1 MFSFFKKTCT
11 APFPPPTA
19 IPQETLHLLPLCSR
33 SPSPCAFSST
43 SPFVCAL
50 VCCALFYQPIRLFR
64 RGKLGAGINQRR
76 HTQEAGTL
84 AHAARLMMERIKK
97 KVRSG
102 KESMPPLPGQTLHL
116 STSPGGQKKREVFS
130 ILPPCCL
137 RWLVFECERQ
147 LCESHTAHQKSEA
160 VVVESQKASFMLLP
174 L

>member
-1 MFSFFKKTCT
+1 MFSFLKRHVLLHFPLPLLSPKRRYICCHC
-11 APFPPPTA
+11 AVAHHHRVPFQA
-19 IPQETLHLLPLCSR
+19 HLLLSVRLCVVRSSISPLGFLG
-33 SPSPCAFSST
+33 AE
-43 SPFVCAL
+43 
-50 VCCALFYQPIRLFR
+50 IR
-64 RGKLGAGINQRR
+64 RGDQSASPHAGGGDLGPRR
-76 HTQEAGTL
+76 TTNDGEDQ
-84 AHAARLMMERIKK
+84 K

>member
-1 MFSFFKKTCT
+1 MDVLFFLHCFFKNTCT

-116 STSPGGQKKREVFS
+116 SHVTRWTEEKRGFLHS
-130 ILPPCCL
+130 ATMLPSLAC
-137 RWLVFECERQ
+137 V
-147 LCESHTAHQKSEA
+147 
-160 VVVESQKASFMLLP
+160 
-174 L
+174 